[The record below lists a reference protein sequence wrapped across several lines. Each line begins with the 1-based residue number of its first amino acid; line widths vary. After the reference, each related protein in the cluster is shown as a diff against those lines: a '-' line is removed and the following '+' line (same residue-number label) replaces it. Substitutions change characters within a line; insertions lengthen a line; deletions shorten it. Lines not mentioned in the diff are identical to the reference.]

1 MAAISFSNRFF
12 LGIHITVSEKI
23 MKFSIFT
30 TFSAGCNREP
40 FQIPN
45 YYVIHIGGYSLLRHC
60 PPGTFYIPRL
70 CRCVTRRLVTIL
82 IENNPI
88 TARTDP
94 SITKKERPRSSPGAN
109 KDFNPGVSTAIPKL
123 TNSLA
128 VKAGLFNVQSNDSIQ
143 TEIINPSKK
152 TIKLRQN
159 ETKNTKTKLLVAS
172 SLKIKS
178 RKSKS
183 KSQKGKRERTKIKEE
198 KSKVQKSLQKHEND
212 HHHHISENITN
223 SIRKEG
229 PLITKLDSTRI
240 QGRTL
245 MDINIIFDCDIQIH
259 NMCILVKLGVSLF
272 ENLINF
278 K

>member
-1 MAAISFSNRFF
+1 M
-12 LGIHITVSEKI
+12 
-23 MKFSIFT
+23 
-30 TFSAGCNREP
+30 
-40 FQIPN
+40 
-45 YYVIHIGGYSLLRHC
+45 
-60 PPGTFYIPRL
+60 
-70 CRCVTRRLVTIL
+70 
-82 IENNPI
+82 
-88 TARTDP
+88 
-94 SITKKERPRSSPGAN
+94 
-109 KDFNPGVSTAIPKL
+109 
-123 TNSLA
+123 
-128 VKAGLFNVQSNDSIQ
+128 QSNDSIQ
-143 TEIINPSKK
+143 TEIMNPSKK
-152 TIKLRQN
+152 PIKLRQN

-178 RKSKS
+178 KS
-183 KSQKGKRERTKIKEE
+183 KSQKGKRERTKNKEE

-245 MDINIIFDCDIQIH
+245 MDINIIFECDIQIH